1 MHRERLIYEQSR
13 PLYCNYHLPVKLE
26 RMCDALCD
34 GSADDKTGCRLDKSL
49 NADEENYEIEGIGND
64 FIAATMDTSFIDKVY
79 KIKDEEALAGVRQL
93 AGREGIFAG
102 SSSGAALAAALKLA
116 HSGIQG
122 NIVLPVI
129 DRAERYFSK
138 HILEG

>member
-1 MHRERLIYEQSR
+1 
-13 PLYCNYHLPVKLE
+13 
-26 RMCDALCD
+26 
-34 GSADDKTGCRLDKSL
+34 
-49 NADEENYEIEGIGND
+49 
-64 FIAATMDTSFIDKVY
+64 MD
-79 KIKDEEALAGVRQL
+79 L
-93 AGREGIFAG
+93 
-102 SSSGAALAAALKLA
+102 AALAAALKLA

>member
-1 MHRERLIYEQSR
+1 
-13 PLYCNYHLPVKLE
+13 
-26 RMCDALCD
+26 
-34 GSADDKTGCRLDKSL
+34 
-49 NADEENYEIEGIGND
+49 
-64 FIAATMDTSFIDKVY
+64 MDTSLIDQVY
-79 KIKDEEALAGVRQL
+79 KIKDEEALGGVRQL